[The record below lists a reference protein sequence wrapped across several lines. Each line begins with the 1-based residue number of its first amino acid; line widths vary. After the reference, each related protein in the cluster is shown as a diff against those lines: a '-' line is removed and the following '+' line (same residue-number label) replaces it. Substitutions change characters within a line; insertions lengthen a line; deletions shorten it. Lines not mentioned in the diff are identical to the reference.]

1 MPSLYF
7 KFYLIL
13 KYLVF
18 SYNSQVS
25 LLKNTH
31 LNFSIYL
38 SSLFDFYDDSEGYS
52 ISGEFCYS
60 PGNIS
65 RCIDK
70 VIFFKLDCFHR

>member
-1 MPSLYF
+1 MPYLNL

-18 SYNSQVS
+18 SYYSQVS
-25 LLKNTH
+25 FLKNKH
-31 LNFSIYL
+31 LNFSIYI

-52 ISGEFCYS
+52 ISGELCYS

-65 RCIDK
+65 RCFDK
-70 VIFFKLDCFHR
+70 VIFLKLDCVHR